1 MKAYRRIVTAAT
13 TIAIVSVAPS
23 SGSERQPSMT
33 PKSQRGAAPVVT
45 EVAAPRP
52 ASIAP
57 FRTRDDP
64 NLREVKITAWLILLL
79 KEGRGAR

>member
-1 MKAYRRIVTAAT
+1 MKAHRRIVAAAI
-13 TIAIVSVAPS
+13 TIAIVPVAPS
-23 SGSERQPSMT
+23 STSERQPSM
-33 PKSQRGAAPVVT
+33 SQRGATPVVT

-64 NLREVKITAWLILLL
+64 NPKEVKITAWLILLL